1 VASRDTTNQP
11 KLVTLKRDPSKIP
24 KTWVQAPEFVPGRVF
39 HGEEEEATSTW
50 DVGSH
55 SQPLTYSGVA
65 GAGLEMES
73 EFLDII
79 TTEDAASLMC
89 PFAEMGV
96 CPFGESCEYTHGDLC
111 ELCGKECLSPFD
123 PEQRKAHHRECV
135 ESHEQE
141 MERAFA
147 AQKSEGKTCGI
158 CMEVVLC
165 KVSLSDRRFGILSHC
180 DHCFCLSC
188 IRKWRS
194 STHARKITIRACP
207 LCRTVSHFVIP
218 SQVWVDEEEEKQ
230 KLIDHYKSNLRQQHC
245 KHFNRGEGTC
255 PFGNSCFYRH
265 EYPDGTKAI
274 VQPRVAVND
283 QGEGKLVGSHTL
295 WQFIEERD
303 NSYEDFVEWRGSSS
317 ESDDDL

>member
-1 VASRDTTNQP
+1 MVCRYYLQGQCLYGDKCRYDHIRPQYKVQSKPGDEELKPKKTGSSLGPVLLPSLSGQGGQGDSRDTTNQP
-11 KLVTLKRDPSKIP
+11 TLVALKRDPSKIP

-194 STHARKITIRACP
+194 STHARKITIRCNGP
-207 LCRTVSHFVIP
+207 LSLYQFYPTLSSH
-218 SQVWVDEEEEKQ
+218 
-230 KLIDHYKSNLRQQHC
+230 
-245 KHFNRGEGTC
+245 
-255 PFGNSCFYRH
+255 
-265 EYPDGTKAI
+265 
-274 VQPRVAVND
+274 
-283 QGEGKLVGSHTL
+283 
-295 WQFIEERD
+295 
-303 NSYEDFVEWRGSSS
+303 SSS
-317 ESDDDL
+317 PLIPGLVLCAEQFLTS